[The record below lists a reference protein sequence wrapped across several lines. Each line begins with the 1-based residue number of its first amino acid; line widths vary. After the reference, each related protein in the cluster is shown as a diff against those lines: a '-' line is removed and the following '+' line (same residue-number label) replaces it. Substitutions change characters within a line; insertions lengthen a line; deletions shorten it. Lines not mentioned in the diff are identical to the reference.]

1 MEELGV
7 CETEHS
13 HEHQGK
19 VELFL
24 MGQFS
29 HDDGPGHVCG
39 TFIILSAGIHQVK
52 AVLSDDRFLLL
63 GGVVVA
69 HSRVGSVSGDG
80 VEAGADI
87 SLLLLS

>member
-1 MEELGV
+1 MEEFGV

-39 TFIILSAGIHQVK
+39 
-52 AVLSDDRFLLL
+52 
-63 GGVVVA
+63 VVVA
-69 HSRVGSVSGDG
+69 HGRVGSVSGDG
-80 VEAGADI
+80 VKAGADI